1 MNCPLYNEHGKNY
14 MHKCTLSFKSFKS
27 VYIKNS
33 VNQIEQFIRSF
44 NGPSYST
51 TFYGGP
57 TCRKKYTV
65 IRGPHI
71 DKKSREQLELVKK
84 GGNLM
89 LFFKKN
95 HSLLFFLFWLQN
107 SQFSGVQI
115 KITLNNS
122 TTYTNSTPYTTG
134 VGNY

>member
-1 MNCPLYNEHGKNY
+1 

-33 VNQIEQFIRSF
+33 VNQIEQFICSF
-44 NGPSYST
+44 NGPSHSAVFYS
-51 TFYGGP
+51 GP
-57 TCRKKYTV
+57 TRRKKYTV

-84 GGNLM
+84 GGNLV

-95 HSLLFFLFWLQN
+95 HSLLSLLFWLQN
-107 SQFSGVQI
+107 SQFPGVQI

-122 TTYTNSTPYTTG
+122 TAYTNITPYSTEL
-134 VGNY
+134 GNY